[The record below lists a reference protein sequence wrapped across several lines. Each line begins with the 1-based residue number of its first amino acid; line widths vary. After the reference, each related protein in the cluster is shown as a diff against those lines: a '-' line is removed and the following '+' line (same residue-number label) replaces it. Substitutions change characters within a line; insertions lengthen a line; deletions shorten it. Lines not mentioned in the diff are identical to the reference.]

1 MEVMPSLQS
10 RFSTELSCLVTTI
23 ENSLISDETFICA
36 LSIYIYFLSNS
47 SQAKALIKMEK
58 EKKLRQIGGESNKL

>member
-1 MEVMPSLQS
+1 
-10 RFSTELSCLVTTI
+10 LVTTI

-58 EKKLRQIGGESNKL
+58 EMHHCTGNMHDKKEECSDLEKEI